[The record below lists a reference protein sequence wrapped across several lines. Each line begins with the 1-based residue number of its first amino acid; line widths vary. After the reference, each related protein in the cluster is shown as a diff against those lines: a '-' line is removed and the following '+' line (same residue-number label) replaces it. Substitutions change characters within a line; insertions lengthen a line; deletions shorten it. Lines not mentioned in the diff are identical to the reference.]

1 MKHRNLA
8 PVLVLTALLT
18 LSAATNASAEECTGN
33 FFLTTQGQVDD
44 MSGCSSVTGDLSIQG
59 AGITNLDGLDGI
71 TSVGGAL
78 VI

>member
-1 MKHRNLA
+1 VKHRNLA